1 LTIQEPAEQPEP
13 EDKSTKGRIDLIQ
26 TSQHTDDEDRPFD
39 KMAVLE
45 KIEAIEKTVGSIKGR
60 ISELEA
66 KKKSLDDTSE
76 DMMLLQLE
84 STVGHKKKS
93 HKSKKTHAKKAK
105 K

>member
-1 LTIQEPAEQPEP
+1 VQT
-13 EDKSTKGRIDLIQ
+13 TKLK
-26 TSQHTDDEDRPFD
+26 DEDDDNRPLD
-39 KMAVLE
+39 KMAVLQ

-84 STVGHKKKS
+84 SSIGRKKKS
-93 HKSKKTHAKKAK
+93 HKKAK
-105 K
+105 